1 MKIVSNL
8 ELTIFQFF
16 RVLLVLLVT
25 LGLVAALLF
34 AVINFFMSFE
44 SGTSSTATKPT
55 ISTTFSTPE
64 SDPIE
69 EAAYQERLA
78 NARRSFAS
86 RAEDSCNQMELR
98 SRDARRTKR
107 EIDSRYRER
116 LDETED
122 INERRRVFESQRE
135 EYADSCQ
142 STITGNSAEV
152 RKLGEALA
160 DTAREFDVDAPDI
173 STTWEPEVLAC
184 ISNLDHCATYGNW
197 TTEVAETL
205 GNALAGDFGCS
216 GPGTKFQLESDV
228 DGVRQ
233 FIEDRLASTEDRNAV
248 LDPLRQYT
256 INLSTY
262 YSGRLDGLSLR
273 NQLTEKNAGLLAD
286 AMCKDWYAYANA
298 TFSEYS
304 DYVAERDGFVAESGG
319 IDWVGY
325 VTRLAGLTTYL
336 LAWLFAVVILAFF
349 SMERSQTRI
358 GKKKE
363 SDQ

>member
-34 AVINFFMSFE
+34 AVANFFMSVE
-44 SGTSSTATKPT
+44 SGTSSTVTKPT
-55 ISTTFSTPE
+55 ISTTFSAPD

-78 NARRSFAS
+78 NAKRSFAS
-86 RAEDSCNQMELR
+86 RGEDSCNQMELR
-98 SRDARRTKR
+98 SREARITKR

-116 LDETED
+116 LDESED
-122 INERRRVFESQRE
+122 IKERRRIFESQRD
-135 EYADSCQ
+135 EYADSCE
-142 STITGNSAEV
+142 STIAGNSAEV

-160 DTAREFDVDAPDI
+160 DTAREFDVDAADI
-173 STTWEPEVLAC
+173 STRWESEVLAC

-205 GNALAGDFGCS
+205 SGALAGDFGCQ
-216 GPGTKFQLESDV
+216 GPGTKFALESDV

-233 FIEDRLASTEDRNAV
+233 IIEDRLYATGDRNAV
-248 LDPLRQYT
+248 LNPIRQYT
-256 INLSTY
+256 INLATY
-262 YSGRLDGLSLR
+262 YEQRLGELDLR

-286 AMCKDWYAYANA
+286 AICRDWYAYADA

-319 IDWVGY
+319 VDWVGY

-358 GKKKE
+358 GRKKDT
-363 SDQ
+363 DQ